1 MNGDWSDPAA
11 HKDDFARVNGVRLN
25 YLDWG
30 GSGPALIF
38 LHGAG
43 QNPHY
48 FDDLAPAFV
57 DRFRVVAYAR
67 RGHGR
72 SDAKPPYDTAT
83 LTDDLRGLMD
93 TLGISRTH
101 LAGHSMGG
109 NEITRLAVTHPERVD
124 RIVYLDA
131 AYDMADPEFAA
142 ALRSLPPHL
151 QQGTPPSALTTVDA
165 FRANVS
171 AMLPAVA
178 DTRRFEAWM
187 REDLEIQPDGSI
199 RLRPSEGVRQ
209 AFVTALSEPRDYTRI
224 RVPAL
229 AIFSA
234 SFGDLEHGDPTR
246 IAENLEWNRKHIGP
260 WREKSIARVRREI
273 PNVKILSLPGTHDD
287 LVFTCRE
294 QIVAAMRQFLLD
306 PGVRF

>member
-1 MNGDWSDPAA
+1 MPDVWSDPAA
-11 HKDDFARVNGVRLN
+11 HKTGYASVNGVRLN

-48 FDDLAPAFV
+48 FDDLAPVFA

-72 SDAKPPYDTAT
+72 SEAKEPCDTET

-93 TLGISRTH
+93 ELGIARAH
-101 LAGHSMGG
+101 LVGHSMGG
-109 NEITRLAVTHPERVD
+109 NEITRLAGTYPERVD
-124 RIVYLDA
+124 RVVYLDA

-142 ALRSLPPHL
+142 AIRAFPPHL
-151 QQGTPPSALTTVDA
+151 QAGWPASALTSWDA
-165 FRANVS
+165 FRSYAR
-171 AMLPAVA
+171 ALLPGVE
-178 DTRRFEAWM
+178 DQRRTEAWM
-187 REDLEIQPDGSI
+187 REDIEIQPDGTVRMIAREGI
-199 RLRPSEGVRQ
+199 RP
-209 AFVTALSEPRDYTRI
+209 AFVAAMAEPRDYAKI
-224 RVPAL
+224 RAPAL

-234 SFGDLEHGDPTR
+234 SFEDVQRGDPGW
-246 IAENLEWNRKHIGP
+246 IAENLEWNRTYIAP
-260 WREKSIARVRREI
+260 WREKSIERIRREI
-273 PNVKILSLPGTHDD
+273 RNVEIVNLPGTHDD

-294 QIVAAMRQFLLD
+294 QVTEAVGRFLAG
-306 PGVRF
+306 PR